1 MSNLPLKLKNV
12 DSVKA
17 QQHPFHIVDTTP
29 LPLFMASA
37 IVLTLLHIA
46 FLSHPDYPIHEQGTL
61 FLSKLLQS
69 WNNSASTVALFGTF
83 FFLIAFW
90 GQKVSDESLAGH
102 HTRKVQEGL
111 RMGFIFFI
119 LSEVMFFFSVFW
131 ALIHL
136 ASMPSVHIGAI
147 WPPHGINVIPW
158 WKIPLLNTVVL
169 LSSGVFT
176 VWAHRALIAGYKK
189 DALQAILGACRLGL
203 YFSWLQFLEYSLTD
217 FSIND
222 SAYGSVFFF
231 GTGFHG
237 LHVLVGTVLLWTS
250 YYRISQNWVSRERFL
265 GFEFAAWSWHFVD
278 VVWLLLYRLLYV
290 WAGS

>member
-1 MSNLPLKLKNV
+1 MSTLKLKNGV
-12 DSVKA
+12 STKTE
-17 QQHPFHIVDTTP
+17 QHPFHIVDASP
-29 LPLFMASA
+29 LPMFMSIA
-37 IVLTLLHIA
+37 IVLGLMHVA
-46 FLSHPDYPIHEQGTL
+46 FLSHPDFPIAEQGVLLAKITSGWMNPVATL
-61 FLSKLLQS
+61 GWFATFL
-69 WNNSASTVALFGTF
+69 
-83 FFLIAFW
+83 FLIAFW
-90 GQKVSDESLAGH
+90 GQKVSDESIGGH
-102 HTRKVQEGL
+102 HTRKVQNGL
-111 RMGFIFFI
+111 RLGFILFI

-131 ALIHL
+131 TLIHL

-189 DALQAILGACRLGL
+189 DALQAILGACLLGL

-222 SAYGSVFFF
+222 SAYGSIFFF

-237 LHVLVGTVLLWTS
+237 MHVLVGTVLLWTA
-250 YYRISQNWVSRERFL
+250 YYRIAQGWVSRDRFL
-265 GFEFAAWSWHFVD
+265 GFEFAAWYWHFVD
-278 VVWLLLYRLLYV
+278 VVWLLLYILLYI
-290 WAGS
+290 WAGT

>member
-1 MSNLPLKLKNV
+1 MQLWALVSTKIEMSNTTLKLKNGTTA
-12 DSVKA
+12 KA
-17 QQHPFHIVDTTP
+17 EQHPFHIVDTTP

-37 IVLTLLHIA
+37 VVLGLLHIA
-46 FLSHPDYPIHEQGTL
+46 FLSHPDYPIHTQGI
-61 FLSKLLQS
+61 FLTKLLED
-69 WNNSASTVALFGTF
+69 WNNAASTLALLGTF
-83 FFLIAFW
+83 FFLLAFW
-90 GQKVSDESLAGH
+90 GQKVSDESRNGH
-102 HTRKVQEGL
+102 HTRKVQNGL
-111 RMGFIFFI
+111 RMGFILFI

-169 LSSGVFT
+169 RSSGVFT

-189 DALQAILGACRLGL
+189 DAMQAVLGACLLGL
-203 YFSWLQFLEYSLTD
+203 YFSWLQFREYSRTD

-231 GTGFHG
+231 GTGFPG
-237 LHVLVGTVLLWTS
+237 LHVLVGTVLLWTA
-250 YYRISQNWVSRERFL
+250 YYRIAQGWVSRERFL
-265 GFEFAAWSWHFVD
+265 GF
-278 VVWLLLYRLLYV
+278 
-290 WAGS
+290 

>member
-1 MSNLPLKLKNV
+1 MSNIKLKNAV
-12 DSVKA
+12 GAKA

-29 LPLFMASA
+29 LPLFMAAA
-37 IVLTLLHIA
+37 ITSLFLHIA
-46 FLSHPDYPIHEQGTL
+46 FLAHPDYPVKEQGIL
-61 FLSKLLQS
+61 ANKLTEQ
-69 WNNSASTVALFGTF
+69 WANPASTLC
-83 FFLIAFW
+83 LIAVFLALMAIW

-102 HTRKVQEGL
+102 HTKKVQNGL
-111 RMGFIFFI
+111 RMGFILFI
-119 LSEVMFFFSVFW
+119 VSEVMFFFSIFW
-131 ALIHL
+131 TLIHL

-147 WPPHGINVIPW
+147 WPPHGINIIPW

-176 VWAHRALIAGYKK
+176 VWAHRALIAGYKE
-189 DALQAILGACRLGL
+189 DALKGILGACLLGL

-237 LHVLVGTVLLWTS
+237 AHVLVGTILLWTA
-250 YYRISQNWVSRERFL
+250 YYRIAQGWVSRDRFL
-265 GFEFAAWSWHFVD
+265 GFEFAAWYWHFVD
-278 VVWLLLYRLLYV
+278 VVWLLLYILLYI
-290 WAGS
+290 WAGN

>member
-1 MSNLPLKLKNV
+1 MSNITLKLKNGNTA
-12 DSVKA
+12 KA
-17 QQHPFHIVDTTP
+17 EQHPFHIVDTTP

-37 IVLTLLHIA
+37 VVLGLLHIA
-46 FLSHPDYPIHEQGTL
+46 FLSHPDYPIHSQGI
-61 FLSKLLQS
+61 FLTKLLED
-69 WNNSASTVALFGTF
+69 WNNAASTLALFGTF
-83 FFLIAFW
+83 LFLLAFW
-90 GQKVSDESLAGH
+90 GQKVSDESRSGH
-102 HTRKVQEGL
+102 HTRKVQNGL
-111 RMGFIFFI
+111 RMGFILFI

-189 DALQAILGACRLGL
+189 DAMQAILGACLLGL
-203 YFSWLQFLEYSLTD
+203 YFSWLQFREYSLTD

-237 LHVLVGTVLLWTS
+237 LHVLVGTVLLWTA
-250 YYRISQNWVSRERFL
+250 YYRISQGWVSRERFL
-265 GFEFAAWSWHFVD
+265 GFEFAAWYWHFVD
-278 VVWLLLYRLLYV
+278 VVWLLLYILLYI
-290 WAGS
+290 WAGT

>member
-37 IVLTLLHIA
+37 IVLTLLHLA

-61 FLSKLLQS
+61 FLTKLLQS

-102 HTRKVQEGL
+102 HTRKVQDGL

-158 WKIPLLNTVVL
+158 WKIPLLNTIVL

-176 VWAHRALIAGYKK
+176 VWAHRALIAGFKK
-189 DALQAILGACRLGL
+189 DAMQAVLGACLLGL
-203 YFSWLQFLEYSLTD
+203 YFSWLQFREYSRTD

-237 LHVLVGTVLLWTS
+237 LHVLVGTVLLWTA
-250 YYRISQNWVSRERFL
+250 YYRIAQGWVSRERFL
-265 GFEFAAWSWHFVD
+265 GF
-278 VVWLLLYRLLYV
+278 
-290 WAGS
+290 